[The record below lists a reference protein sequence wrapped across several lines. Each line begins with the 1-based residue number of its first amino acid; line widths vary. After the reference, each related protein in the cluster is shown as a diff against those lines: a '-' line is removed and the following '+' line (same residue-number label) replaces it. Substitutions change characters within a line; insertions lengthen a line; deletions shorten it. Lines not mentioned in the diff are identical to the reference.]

1 MALCMSPVGLYFLFA
16 AQSRCRVLL
25 SGVLSSLTAPHCL
38 SDFRSAFF
46 LVPPA
51 SEPLAPSR
59 SISIGLPFSRALS
72 ASTVFESRL
81 SLPHPA
87 TALSHPCV
95 FFYLVKTDGD
105 VPRCALVSVGCP
117 LYLAILFSSYAMSFP
132 RPPLNAS
139 NPNSTRATRLLQ
151 PTRSCVFPVASWR
164 DEDAPAVSF
173 YFVFPL
179 S

>member
-95 FFYLVKTDGD
+95 FFYLVKS
-105 VPRCALVSVGCP
+105 ALVSVGCP